1 MVSERRLMVRTRPQR
16 CHPRRSPAAA
26 RAWVAIAN
34 VHAPLPSLLDL
45 VAKLLRGVA
54 KPLCLVANN
63 LDAAANDLDAAANDL
78 DGVANDLDGVAN
90 NLCLT
95 LWHVGVVAN
104 DLVLPVCHLRVV
116 VKDLDLAVCRL
127 GIVAKDLGLPLWHTS
142 PLRCR
147 LGGML
152 GPGNLAAK
160 RQPRRVRQGAFW
172 RFSRYGRP
180 SAGTRQGRLDEAR
193 PSSPGSAC
201 GRG

>member
-54 KPLCLVANN
+54 KPLCLVADD
-63 LDAAANDLDAAANDL
+63 LDAAANDLDAA
-78 DGVANDLDGVAN
+78 ANDLDGVAN

-104 DLVLPVCHLRVV
+104 NLVLPVCHLRVIPN
-116 VKDLDLAVCRL
+116 DLDLPVCRL
-127 GIVAKDLGLPLWHTS
+127 GIVAKDLSMPLWHTS
-142 PLRCR
+142 PLLCR

-152 GPGNLAAK
+152 WPGDRAAK
-160 RQPRRVRQGAFW
+160 RQPRRVWQGAFW

-180 SAGTRQGRLDEAR
+180 SAGTRQGRLDEAG